1 MEVTVSAI
9 ARDPISVAVVEPSQV
24 GEARRAAAT
33 LSEALGFDDTARG
46 EVAIAVTELATNLV
60 RHAKS
65 GEIVLRSLP
74 SISGGGLEVLAL
86 DRGPGIT
93 NLAEALR
100 DGYTTGSTPGTG
112 LGAVERLATTFAV
125 HSSPRSGTALLAQ
138 FRPAELESAA
148 PGPAP
153 LQFGWVCLPMRG
165 EDANGDACW
174 VEHLDGGRTMILLA
188 DGLGHGLQ
196 AAEASRQAVR
206 LFRQNATLD
215 GPKLLGLL
223 HAGLRSTRGAAV
235 AVADVRHGQHEVRF
249 TGVGNIGGTLITGG
263 ATRSMVS
270 QNGTVGAEA
279 RRIQEFTYPFADD
292 TLLVMY
298 SDGLASRW
306 QLGQY
311 PGLQLKHPSLIA
323 GVLYRDHRRERDDV
337 TVLVAVNGQKQA

>member
-1 MEVTVSAI
+1 MRVSAI
-9 ARDPISVAVVEPSQV
+9 ARDPISIPVVEPSQV

-33 LSEALGFDDTARG
+33 LSEALGFDDTGRG

-100 DGYTTGSTPGTG
+100 DGYSTRSTPGTG
-112 LGAVERLATTFAV
+112 LGAVKRLAGTFAMY
-125 HSSPRSGTALLAQ
+125 SAAQAGTAVLVQ
-138 FRPAELESAA
+138 FRPGDWGLGAAAAAAALECGS
-148 PGPAP
+148 
-153 LQFGWVCLPMRG
+153 VCLPKRG
-165 EDANGDACW
+165 EEANGDACR
-174 VEHLDGGRTMILLA
+174 VEHVEGGRTMILLA
-188 DGLGHGLQ
+188 DGLGHGLL
-196 AAEASRQAVR
+196 AADASRQAVR
-206 LFRQNATLD
+206 LFRENATLE
-215 GPKLLGLL
+215 GPKLLELL
-223 HAGLRSTRGAAV
+223 HAGLRSTRGAAA

-249 TGVGNIGGTLITGG
+249 TGVGNISGTLITGG

-306 QLGQY
+306 QLSQY
-311 PGLQLKHPSLIA
+311 PGLQFKHPSLIA